1 MKISNT
7 GGNEGRWHGEAIIE
21 ILGLDEFS
29 CIISHSWR
37 KSPLEYFAPRLAN
50 AQKIKSE
57 I

>member
-1 MKISNT
+1 MR
-7 GGNEGRWHGEAIIE
+7 EGETIIE

-29 CIISHSWR
+29 YIISHSWR